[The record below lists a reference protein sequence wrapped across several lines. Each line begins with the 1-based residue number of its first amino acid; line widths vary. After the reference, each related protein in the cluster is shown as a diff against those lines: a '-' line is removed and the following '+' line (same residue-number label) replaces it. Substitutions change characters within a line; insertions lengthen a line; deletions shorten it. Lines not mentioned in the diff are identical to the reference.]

1 MAYQWTKTDAA
12 APERVLLIGLDCGDY
27 DAEASMAELERLTDT
42 AGGLVVGHTVQKRP
56 APEGATYIGSGLVE
70 SLAEFCRQNE
80 VDLTVADGSL
90 TPAGKKRY
98 SAEGGEGEEKPNYAP
113 KAPKKN
119 ASDYTDD
126 ELRTQINRMQMEKQ
140 YRDLAGQT
148 NVREDD
154 PNKELKLQRERLQ
167 LQRDVKNLKKEIN
180 SGQTFVGSVLS
191 DAGKKALTTMATGAM
206 LYMGR
211 QTVKTLFN
219 NPDLANAVG
228 KGSLDKEE
236 KKKDD

>member
-1 MAYQWTKTDAA
+1 MVRD
-12 APERVLLIGLDCGDY
+12 E
-27 DAEASMAELERLTDT
+27 ELYHWGIKGMKWGVR
-42 AGGLVVGHTVQKRP
+42 R
-56 APEGATYIGSGLVE
+56 
-70 SLAEFCRQNE
+70 FQNP
-80 VDLTVADGSL
+80 DGSL

-98 SAEGGEGEEKPNYAP
+98 STEGGEGEEKPNYAP

-206 LYMGR
+206 LYMGK

>member
-1 MAYQWTKTDAA
+1 MVRD
-12 APERVLLIGLDCGDY
+12 E
-27 DAEASMAELERLTDT
+27 ELYHWGIKGMKWGVR
-42 AGGLVVGHTVQKRP
+42 R
-56 APEGATYIGSGLVE
+56 
-70 SLAEFCRQNE
+70 FQNP
-80 VDLTVADGSL
+80 DGSL

-126 ELRTQINRMQMEKQ
+126 ELRAQINRMQMEKQ

-180 SGQTFVGSVLS
+180 SGQTFVGGVLS

>member
-1 MAYQWTKTDAA
+1 MANFLTKIFGTHSSHELKKIYPIADKVDA
-12 APERVLLIGLDCGDY
+12 
-27 DAEASMAELERLTDT
+27 LEE
-42 AGGLVVGHTVQKRP
+42 Q
-56 APEGATYIGSGLVE
+56 
-70 SLAEFCRQNE
+70 F
-80 VDLTVADGSL
+80 
-90 TPAGKKRY
+90 KKL
-98 SAEGGEGEEKPNYAP
+98 
-113 KAPKKN
+113 
-119 ASDYTDD
+119 TDD
-126 ELRTQINRMQMEKQ
+126 ELRAQINRMQMEKQ

>member
-1 MAYQWTKTDAA
+1 MVRD
-12 APERVLLIGLDCGDY
+12 E
-27 DAEASMAELERLTDT
+27 ELYHWGIKGMKWGVR
-42 AGGLVVGHTVQKRP
+42 R
-56 APEGATYIGSGLVE
+56 
-70 SLAEFCRQNE
+70 FQNP
-80 VDLTVADGSL
+80 DGSL

-98 SAEGGEGEEKPNYAP
+98 GTKDGEGEEKPNYAP

-191 DAGKKALTTMATGAM
+191 DAGKRALTTMATGAM
-206 LYMGR
+206 LYMGK
-211 QTVKTLFN
+211 QTVKALFN

>member
-1 MAYQWTKTDAA
+1 MVRD
-12 APERVLLIGLDCGDY
+12 E
-27 DAEASMAELERLTDT
+27 ELYHWGIKGMKWGVR
-42 AGGLVVGHTVQKRP
+42 R
-56 APEGATYIGSGLVE
+56 
-70 SLAEFCRQNE
+70 FQNP
-80 VDLTVADGSL
+80 DGSL

-98 SAEGGEGEEKPNYAP
+98 SVEGGEGEEKPNYAP

-126 ELRTQINRMQMEKQ
+126 ELRAQINRMQMEKQ

-180 SGQTFVGSVLS
+180 SGQTFVGGVLS

>member
-1 MAYQWTKTDAA
+1 MVRD
-12 APERVLLIGLDCGDY
+12 E
-27 DAEASMAELERLTDT
+27 ELYHWGIKGMKWGVR
-42 AGGLVVGHTVQKRP
+42 R
-56 APEGATYIGSGLVE
+56 
-70 SLAEFCRQNE
+70 FQNP
-80 VDLTVADGSL
+80 DGSL

-119 ASDYTDD
+119 AGDYTDD
-126 ELRTQINRMQMEKQ
+126 KLRTQINRMQMEKQ

-206 LYMGR
+206 LYMGK

>member
-1 MAYQWTKTDAA
+1 MVRD
-12 APERVLLIGLDCGDY
+12 E
-27 DAEASMAELERLTDT
+27 ELYHWGIKGMKWGVRRFQNP
-42 AGGLVVGHTVQKRP
+42 GG
-56 APEGATYIGSGLVE
+56 I
-70 SLAEFCRQNE
+70 
-80 VDLTVADGSL
+80 L

-98 SAEGGEGEEKPNYAP
+98 SADGGEGEEKPNYAP

-211 QTVKTLFN
+211 QTVKALFN

>member
-1 MAYQWTKTDAA
+1 MVRD
-12 APERVLLIGLDCGDY
+12 E
-27 DAEASMAELERLTDT
+27 ELYHWGIKGMKWGVR
-42 AGGLVVGHTVQKRP
+42 R
-56 APEGATYIGSGLVE
+56 
-70 SLAEFCRQNE
+70 FQNP
-80 VDLTVADGSL
+80 DGSL

-98 SAEGGEGEEKPNYAP
+98 GAEEGEGEEKPNYAP

-191 DAGKKALTTMATGAM
+191 DAGKRALTTMATGAM
-206 LYMGR
+206 LYMGK

>member
-1 MAYQWTKTDAA
+1 MVRD
-12 APERVLLIGLDCGDY
+12 E
-27 DAEASMAELERLTDT
+27 ELYHWGIKGMKWGVR
-42 AGGLVVGHTVQKRP
+42 R
-56 APEGATYIGSGLVE
+56 
-70 SLAEFCRQNE
+70 FQNP
-80 VDLTVADGSL
+80 DGSL

-98 SAEGGEGEEKPNYAP
+98 SAEGGEGEKKPNYAP
-113 KAPKKN
+113 KAPKKS
-119 ASDYTDD
+119 AGDYTDD
-126 ELRTQINRMQMEKQ
+126 ELRAQINRMQMEKQ

>member
-1 MAYQWTKTDAA
+1 MVRD
-12 APERVLLIGLDCGDY
+12 E
-27 DAEASMAELERLTDT
+27 ELYHWGIKGMKWGVR
-42 AGGLVVGHTVQKRP
+42 R
-56 APEGATYIGSGLVE
+56 
-70 SLAEFCRQNE
+70 FQNP
-80 VDLTVADGSL
+80 DGSL

-113 KAPKKN
+113 KAPKKS
-119 ASDYTDD
+119 AGDYTDD
-126 ELRTQINRMQMEKQ
+126 ELRAQINRMQMEKQ

-180 SGQTFVGSVLS
+180 SGQTFVGGVLS

>member
-1 MAYQWTKTDAA
+1 MVRD
-12 APERVLLIGLDCGDY
+12 E
-27 DAEASMAELERLTDT
+27 ELYHWGIKGMKWGVR
-42 AGGLVVGHTVQKRP
+42 R
-56 APEGATYIGSGLVE
+56 
-70 SLAEFCRQNE
+70 FQNP
-80 VDLTVADGSL
+80 DGSL

-98 SAEGGEGEEKPNYAP
+98 SAEDGEREEKPNYAP
-113 KAPKKN
+113 KAPKKS

-126 ELRTQINRMQMEKQ
+126 ELRAQINRMQMEKQ

-167 LQRDVKNLKKEIN
+167 LQRDVKSLKKEIN
-180 SGQTFVGSVLS
+180 SGQTFVGGVLS

>member
-1 MAYQWTKTDAA
+1 MVRD
-12 APERVLLIGLDCGDY
+12 E
-27 DAEASMAELERLTDT
+27 ELYHWGIKGMKWGVR
-42 AGGLVVGHTVQKRP
+42 R
-56 APEGATYIGSGLVE
+56 
-70 SLAEFCRQNE
+70 FQNP
-80 VDLTVADGSL
+80 DGSL

-98 SAEGGEGEEKPNYAP
+98 GAEDGEGEEKPNYAP

-119 ASDYTDD
+119 AGDYTDD

-211 QTVKTLFN
+211 QTVKALFN

>member
-1 MAYQWTKTDAA
+1 MVRD
-12 APERVLLIGLDCGDY
+12 E
-27 DAEASMAELERLTDT
+27 ELYHWGIKGMKWGVR
-42 AGGLVVGHTVQKRP
+42 R
-56 APEGATYIGSGLVE
+56 
-70 SLAEFCRQNE
+70 FQNP
-80 VDLTVADGSL
+80 DGSL

-113 KAPKKN
+113 KAPKKS

-126 ELRTQINRMQMEKQ
+126 ELRAQINRMQMEKQ

-154 PNKELKLQRERLQ
+154 PNRELKMERERLQ
-167 LQRDVKNLKKEIN
+167 LQKDVKNLKKEIN
-180 SGQTFVGSVLS
+180 SGQTFVGGVLS

-206 LYMGR
+206 LYMGK

>member
-1 MAYQWTKTDAA
+1 MVRD
-12 APERVLLIGLDCGDY
+12 E
-27 DAEASMAELERLTDT
+27 ELYHWGIKGMKWGVR
-42 AGGLVVGHTVQKRP
+42 R
-56 APEGATYIGSGLVE
+56 
-70 SLAEFCRQNE
+70 FQNP
-80 VDLTVADGSL
+80 DGSL

-98 SAEGGEGEEKPNYAP
+98 GAEDGEGEEKPNYAP
-113 KAPKKN
+113 KAPKKS